1 MSGTHRKL
9 AAGDGRSSTGSFYVV
24 GGPVQSD
31 RPCYILR
38 KADEKL
44 FDSLREN
51 DYCYVLG
58 PRQTGKSSLMAATAR
73 RLSDKDEL
81 VSVVDLTQVISRKA
95 GTDPSRWFYG
105 IAYRIVRDLRLR
117 VDLQSWWQERGALTM
132 QHRLFDFF
140 WEIVLANTNR
150 PVTVFFDEI
159 EDTLGLPFAEEFF
172 SGLRACHNSRAAEPD
187 FERLRFV
194 IIGVATPMQLCPNQA
209 HAPFPISR
217 QIDLNDF
224 TMTEACGLLPGLGLD
239 AQHAARAL
247 ERIRYWTGGHPYLT
261 QKICRAVS
269 RRDAGADIGDTVDE
283 IVNEQFL
290 ARNRA
295 REEPNLAMIRRR
307 LSLRRKDAVAL
318 KLYGK
323 LCKGTAIAHDP
334 RSQVHQTL
342 CLAGLVRANKQ
353 HQLVVRNRIYKQVFT
368 PRWVNQQLPFD
379 WKGLGKASV
388 VGLLLLGVPLW
399 YTQILPRPYI
409 ETLSA
414 ATEDY
419 QLAMA
424 AYNDLRSIP
433 GYGDTADRLL
443 SGVLMRRSL
452 RAVSL
457 PKALEADQGLRTMPD
472 NSALA
477 DQLLAGFWDRQAQ
490 QAEQAE
496 QRDEAL
502 LFRLYSLIDDRPY
515 RRRQIAELI
524 GKDYPVLAATIRPA
538 GPLQQAIIGADGE
551 RVTTLAAGGLLQV
564 WDGRDGTPMNPVATV
579 LAAEEYVGLDR
590 EILVTLEGRIG
601 GLSLELLIDHPDPSA
616 LMVRVISPQG
626 TAVTLNSSTAK
637 TTSEGLVF
645 DTGSHRA
652 LAGLDREE
660 MRGGWQLHI
669 EDHQKQVQGKLIG
682 WRLRFAGFDRQA
694 QQEMLATP
702 VNLPQ
707 PRSTERTR
715 IVLSASG
722 RYAAAYSDSETLGGL
737 VNIWDLHDGVQLSR
751 PMRAAG
757 LAPFAFADGD
767 RLLLALDA
775 AGKNLL
781 AWDIQDGSLQMT
793 IEALGHFAKTPE
805 LDPTTTL
812 MMVEDRDEQEL
823 PLLRVFAMD
832 QRSEL
837 ARIPFAQKPRALAID
852 PQQGRWLAS
861 STGNRDVEVWDLAA
875 EELMDEHLLDFPV
888 DRLLVDL
895 RGRWL
900 AAVGVDGS
908 VDIRAVGAGT
918 GRSLRTV
925 IDEPAALIF
934 HPAEDAVL
942 VLRQGAWQLL
952 GLPAGEA
959 LSPPLRHAGG
969 GASLATVTADGKLMT
984 GSEGHALRLWNIPET
999 GSRSG
1004 RDTRYGSGDE
1014 LTAVKVSQDGQRVA
1028 AGLPD
1033 GGIRIWQRI
1042 DDEVRSQYLP
1052 ADSVFSAAASALA
1065 FDPASNLLAVA
1076 DLAGAIRLQDP
1087 AGGVSR
1093 LLGSQAGIVDHL
1105 LFSPDG
1111 SRLAAAGE
1119 LGARLWFVDE
1129 IGESVPMGSEDPVSH
1144 LVFSPDGSLL
1154 AISPE
1159 LGELSVWH
1167 AASGDS
1173 AGSVRPQGQ
1182 VSVAAFSP
1190 DQGVLA
1196 TGSKDGRL
1204 QFWGL
1209 EDGSAVW
1216 PAVKLGGPI
1225 REMAYTGA
1233 GRSLVAISDDW
1244 AHLLTLPLT
1253 GPRVVQSRFL
1263 PERIPHDGFF
1273 LSGDEPHGLQYLDWV
1288 DGGAH
1293 WIRTLEMDSAE
1304 LGGWFGES
1312 GDLTAHWQDLLNL
1325 AIDADGQ
1332 IRAGDSVFDL
1342 AGSLDTR
1349 QEPLP

>member
-1 MSGTHRKL
+1 MSGTQRKL
-9 AAGDGRSSTGSFYVV
+9 SAGNGRSSTGSFFAV

-44 FDSLREN
+44 FNSLREN

-58 PRQTGKSSLMAATAR
+58 PRQIGKSSLMAATAR

-81 VSVVDLTQVISRKA
+81 VSVVDLTQVISQQA

-117 VDLQSWWQERGALTM
+117 VDLQSWWKERGALTI

-140 WEIVLANTNR
+140 WEIVLANTTR

-159 EDTLGLPFAEEFF
+159 EDTLGLPFAESFF

-187 FERLRFV
+187 FVRLRFV

-209 HAPFPISR
+209 HAPFPVSR

-224 TMTEACGLLPGLGLD
+224 SMTEACGLLPGLNLD
-239 AQHAARAL
+239 AQSAARAL

-269 RRDAGADIGDTVDE
+269 RRKSGEDIDDTVDK

-307 LSLRRKDAVAL
+307 LSTRRQDAAAL
-318 KLYGK
+318 TLYGK
-323 LCKGTAIAHDP
+323 LCKGKTIAYDP
-334 RSQVHQTL
+334 RSRVQQTL
-342 CLAGLVRANKQ
+342 TLAGLVRTNEQ
-353 HQLVVRNRIYKQVFT
+353 RQVVVRNRIYKHVFT
-368 PRWVNQQLPFD
+368 PRWVNQLLPFD
-379 WKGLGKASV
+379 WKGLSKASV
-388 VGLLLLGVPLW
+388 AGLLLLGVPLW

-433 GYGDTADRLL
+433 GYGETADRLL

-452 RAVSL
+452 RAASL
-457 PKALEADQGLRTMPD
+457 PQALEADQGLRTLPN

-490 QAEQAE
+490 RAEKAE

-524 GKDYPVLAATIRPA
+524 GTDYPVLAATIRPVS
-538 GPLQQAIIGADGE
+538 PLRQAIISDDGE
-551 RVTTLAAGGLLQV
+551 RVTTLSADGSLQV
-564 WDGRDGTPMNPVATV
+564 WDGRNGAAINPVATV

-590 EILVTLEGRIG
+590 EILVALEGRIRG
-601 GLSLELLIDHPDPSA
+601 VSLELVIDHPDPSA

-626 TAVTLNSSTAK
+626 TSVILNSSAANR
-637 TTSEGLVF
+637 TSNILVF
-645 DTGSHRA
+645 NTDSHRG
-652 LAGLDREE
+652 LAGFDREE
-660 MRGGWQLHI
+660 IRGGWQLHI
-669 EDHQKQVQGKLIG
+669 EDHQKQAQGKLIG
-682 WRLRFAGFDRQA
+682 WRLRFAGFDQQA
-694 QQEMLATP
+694 QAEMLPTP
-702 VNLPQ
+702 INLPQ

-715 IVLSASG
+715 IVPSASG

-751 PMRAAG
+751 PMRGAG

-775 AGKNLL
+775 AGENLL
-781 AWDIQDGSLQMT
+781 AWDINDGSLQMT
-793 IEALGHFAKTPE
+793 IEALEHFAEAPV
-805 LDPTTTL
+805 LDPSSKL
-812 MMVEDRDEQEL
+812 MMVEDRDEQGL

-837 ARIPFAQKPRALAID
+837 ARIPFAQKPRGLAID

-861 STGNRDVEVWDLAA
+861 STGDRAVEVWNLAA
-875 EELMDEHLLDFPV
+875 EELVDEYLLDFPV
-888 DRLLVDL
+888 DRLVVDR

-900 AAVGVDGS
+900 AAIGADGS
-908 VDIRAVGAGT
+908 VDIRAVDGGT
-918 GRSLRTV
+918 GQSLRTV
-925 IDEPAALIF
+925 ISEPAALTF

-942 VLRQGAWQLL
+942 VLRQGAWQLI

-959 LSPPLRHAGG
+959 LSPPLSHAGG
-969 GASLATVTADGKLMT
+969 GASMAAVTAGGKLMT
-984 GSEGHALRLWNIPET
+984 GSEGHALRLWNIPKT

-1004 RDTRYGSGDE
+1004 RGSRYGSGDE
-1014 LTAVKVSQDGQRVA
+1014 LTAVSVSHDGQWVA

-1033 GGIRIWQRI
+1033 GGIRIWEQI
-1042 DDEVRSQYLP
+1042 DDGVRSQHLY
-1052 ADSVFSAAASALA
+1052 ADSAFFAAVSALA
-1065 FDPASNLLAVA
+1065 FDPTSNLVATA
-1076 DLAGAIRLQDP
+1076 DLTGVIRLVDP

-1093 LLGSQAGIVDHL
+1093 LLGSQAGVVNHL

-1111 SRLAAAGE
+1111 LRLAAAGE
-1119 LGARLWFVDE
+1119 LGARLWFVDR

-1167 AASGDS
+1167 AASGDP
-1173 AGSVRPQGQ
+1173 AGSIRPQGQ
-1182 VSVAAFSP
+1182 VSVAAFNP
-1190 DQGVLA
+1190 DQAVLS
-1196 TGSKDGRL
+1196 TGSRDGTL
-1204 QFWGL
+1204 QFWSL

-1216 PAVKLGGPI
+1216 PAVQLGGPV
-1225 REMAYTGA
+1225 REMAYTDT
-1233 GRSLVAISDDW
+1233 GRSLVVISDGW
-1244 AHLLTLPLT
+1244 AHLLTLPFS
-1253 GPRVVQSRFL
+1253 GPRVVQSRML
-1263 PERIPHDGFF
+1263 PERIPNHGFF
-1273 LSGDEPHGLQYLDWV
+1273 LSDDDQLGLKYLDWV
-1288 DGGAH
+1288 DGGLH
-1293 WIRTLEMDSAE
+1293 RIRTLKMDSAE
-1304 LGGWFGES
+1304 LGGWPGDS
-1312 GDLTAHWQDLLNL
+1312 GDMTAQWQELLNL
-1325 AIDADGQ
+1325 DIDPEGQ
-1332 IRAGDSVFDL
+1332 IRARGSVFDL
-1342 AGSLDTR
+1342 AGSLDE
-1349 QEPLP
+1349 QSES

>member
-1 MSGTHRKL
+1 MSGTQRKL

-31 RPCYILR
+31 RPCYVLR

-58 PRQTGKSSLMAATAR
+58 PRQIGKSSLMAATAR
-73 RLSDKDEL
+73 RLSDEDEL
-81 VSVVDLTQVISRKA
+81 VAVVDLTQVISKQA

-140 WEIVLANTNR
+140 REIVLANTSR

-224 TMTEACGLLPGLGLD
+224 TLTEAGGLLPGLDLD
-239 AQHAARAL
+239 AQRAARAL

-269 RRDAGADIGDTVDE
+269 RRKVGEETGDTVDE

-295 REEPNLAMIRRR
+295 REEPNLAMVRRR
-307 LSLRRKDAVAL
+307 LSTRRKDAAAL
-318 KLYGK
+318 TLYGK
-323 LCKGTAIAHDP
+323 LCKGKAIAHDP
-334 RSQVHQTL
+334 RSRVHQTL
-342 CLAGLVRANKQ
+342 CLAGLVRANKE

-379 WKGLGKASV
+379 WKGLSKALV

-433 GYGDTADRLL
+433 GYGETADRLL

-452 RAVSL
+452 RAMSL
-457 PKALEADQGLRTMPD
+457 PQALEADQGLRTMPD

-477 DQLLAGFWDRQAQ
+477 DQLLAGFWDRRAQ

-524 GKDYPVLAATIRPA
+524 GNDYPVLAATIRPL
-538 GPLQQAIIGADGE
+538 GPLQQAIISADGE
-551 RVTTLAAGGLLQV
+551 RVTTLAAGGSLQV
-564 WDGRDGTPMNPVATV
+564 WDGRDGTAMNPAATV
-579 LAAEEYVGLDR
+579 LAAEEYVALDR
-590 EILVTLEGRIG
+590 EILVALEGRIRG
-601 GLSLELLIDHPDPSA
+601 VSLELLIDHPDPSA
-616 LMVRVISPQG
+616 LMIRVISPQG
-626 TAVTLNSSTAK
+626 TSVSLNSSAAK
-637 TTSEGLVF
+637 KTSDTLVF
-645 DTGSHRA
+645 DAGSHGA
-652 LAGLDREE
+652 LAGFDREE

-669 EDHQKQVQGKLIG
+669 EDHQKQAQGRLIG
-682 WRLRFAGFDRQA
+682 WRLRFAGFDQQA
-694 QQEMLATP
+694 QQEMLPTP
-702 VNLPQ
+702 INLPQ
-707 PRSTERTR
+707 PRRTERTR

-737 VNIWDLHDGVQLSR
+737 VNIWDLHAGVQLSR
-751 PMRAAG
+751 PVRGAG
-757 LAPFAFADGD
+757 LAPFAFADDD

-775 AGKNLL
+775 AGENLL
-781 AWDIQDGSLQMT
+781 AWDIRDGSVQMT
-793 IEALGHFAKTPE
+793 IEALQHFAEVPV
-805 LDPTTTL
+805 LGPANTL
-812 MMVEDRDEQEL
+812 MMVEDRDEQGL
-823 PLLRVFAMD
+823 PLLRVFALD

-837 ARIPFAQKPRALAID
+837 TRIPFAQKPRALAID

-861 STGNRDVEVWDLAA
+861 STGDRAVEIWDLAA
-875 EELMDEHLLDFPV
+875 EELVDEYLLDFPV
-888 DRLLVDL
+888 DRLVVDR

-900 AAVGVDGS
+900 AAIGTDGS
-908 VDIRAVGAGT
+908 VDIRAVDGRG

-925 IDEPAALIF
+925 ISESAGLVF

-959 LSPPLRHAGG
+959 LSPPLRHVGG
-969 GASLATVTADGKLMT
+969 GASLLAAVTADGKVMT
-984 GSEGHALRLWNIPET
+984 GSEGHALRLWDIPES

-1004 RDTRYGSGDE
+1004 RGSRYGRGDD
-1014 LTAVKVSQDGQRVA
+1014 LTAVKTSQDGQWVA
-1028 AGLPD
+1028 AGLAD
-1033 GGIRIWQRI
+1033 GDIRIWQRI
-1042 DDEVRSQYLP
+1042 DDEVRSQHLP
-1052 ADSVFSAAASALA
+1052 ADSAFSAAISALA
-1065 FDPASNLLAVA
+1065 FDPGSNLVAVA
-1076 DLAGAIRLQDP
+1076 DRAGAIRLVDQASGD
-1087 AGGVSR
+1087 SL
-1093 LLGSQAGIVDHL
+1093 LLGSQAGVVGHL

-1119 LGARLWFVDE
+1119 LGARLWFVDR
-1129 IGESVPMGSEDPVSH
+1129 IGESVPLGSEDPVSH

-1196 TGSKDGRL
+1196 TGSRDGTL

-1209 EDGSAVW
+1209 DDGAAVW
-1216 PAVKLGGPI
+1216 PAVQLGGPV
-1225 REMAYTGA
+1225 REMAFAGA
-1233 GRSLVAISDDW
+1233 GRSLVAISDGW
-1244 AHLLTLPLT
+1244 AHLLTLSFS

-1263 PERIPHDGFF
+1263 PERIPHGGFF
-1273 LSGDEPHGLQYLDWV
+1273 LSGDDPLSLQYLDWV
-1288 DGGAH
+1288 DGGEH
-1293 WIRTLEMDSAE
+1293 RIRTLEMDSAE
-1304 LGGWFGES
+1304 LGGWAGDS
-1312 GDLTAHWQDLLNL
+1312 GDLTARWQDLLNL
-1325 AIDADGQ
+1325 ALDPDGQ

-1342 AGSLDTR
+1342 ARSLDER
-1349 QEPLP
+1349 